1 MEHVQ
6 FLKYREHDTTLDLIK
21 KMYKNQLLLPMVT
34 FFLFGSRAETIE
46 KHFNQVYDKS
56 SFHIVFMKIRE
67 ESHVFR
73 RAFTLYFHQPGADR
87 GGNCRMSPG
96 KKKNKAR
103 QYFIDLQRWR
113 SLVAL
118 IACCDTFFSLLPQ
131 SFLL

>member
-1 MEHVQ
+1 MFSEGHLLFIFISLV
-6 FLKYREHDTTLDLIK
+6 LI
-21 KMYKNQLLLPMVT
+21 
-34 FFLFGSRAETIE
+34 A
-46 KHFNQVYDKS
+46 
-56 SFHIVFMKIRE
+56 
-67 ESHVFR
+67 
-73 RAFTLYFHQPGADR
+73 

-113 SLVAL
+113 SLAAL